1 MEDPFPIDGRSP
13 VLRSTNLRCRCDEKI
28 YPIPTVFFSPVL
40 RKKIQFLSLSL
51 SLSLRKN
58 QIEYGRKQQ
67 KYIVALCYV
76 VSRRI
81 NTPLD
86 LLTALFLLLVVCSTH
101 PVDDTVLLLLLQ
113 RKLFTTFISVQQII
127 YSFSSICTVNVTNS
141 PSLTAFE
148 SEFWRSPLLRECFSI
163 STQTTQNSR
172 RVHER
177 RQ

>member
-13 VLRSTNLRCRCDEKI
+13 VLRATMRCRCDEKI

-40 RKKIQFLSLSL
+40 RKKKSNSALYQNDSP

-113 RKLFTTFISVQQII
+113 RKLFTTFISIQQII
-127 YSFSSICTVNVTNS
+127 HSFSSICTVNVTNS

-148 SEFWRSPLLRECFSI
+148 SEFWRDSLLRQCFSI
-163 STQTTQNSR
+163 ST
-172 RVHER
+172 
-177 RQ
+177 